1 MNIDPSYEQNIIP
14 LGARDEKLC
23 LIGSRDGRGR
33 SVTIHQDIDLYSSI
47 LTPGHTVK
55 YEIFD
60 GRGVWLQLASGAIE
74 INGVLLKI
82 GDGVA
87 VTDEVLIE
95 IRASVKSE
103 FLLFDLGNIHEFF

>member
-1 MNIDPSYEQNIIP
+1 
-14 LGARDEKLC
+14 
-23 LIGSRDGRGR
+23 
-33 SVTIHQDIDLYSSI
+33 
-47 LTPGHTVK
+47 
-55 YEIFD
+55 
-60 GRGVWLQLASGAIE
+60 
-74 INGVLLKI
+74 VLLKI